1 MKKIIKIFIL
11 LIFVSC
17 NKELKIIK
25 TEVPDKIQTLPD
37 GEWINSNDSLSGLF
51 TMKDNL
57 AFYKNQI
64 FSTENICKY
73 KIVDSIYTINNKTQ
87 KKENYLKLTDNQ
99 DTTYYKVNLSK
110 NTIRILSKDKKG
122 NYFLKKKK

>member
-25 TEVPDKIQTLPD
+25 TEVPSKIQTLPD

-73 KIVDSIYTINNKTQ
+73 KIVDSIYTINNKIQ
-87 KKENYLKLTDNQ
+87 KEENYLKLTDNQ